1 MFVGVKLLTKK
12 AHRDGSMITCRTTVR
27 PFLGSGGAFPAQS
40 GGYSAG
46 RATTHHDIKQQT
58 GSRQQVGLYHG
69 TATWRSH
76 FSPPDIMAEGHA
88 SSLKGGEDWS

>member
-1 MFVGVKLLTKK
+1 MVVGVKLLTKK
-12 AHRDGSMITCRTTVR
+12 AHRDGSMITCRTVR

-40 GGYSAG
+40 GGYSAV

-69 TATWRSH
+69 TATRRSH
-76 FSPPDIMAEGHA
+76 FSPPAIMVEGHP